1 MGEATAPP
9 VLSLRCYAVVR
20 VAEGH
25 PVDHGRHAGRTSVEL
40 AAAFIAGLG
49 PVTRAD
55 WVIPTGFWRMSGHPA
70 VQQALRN
77 HYFDSLGLPRLHVPI
92 QLEKSG
98 LFGCFFER
106 LPTTGDAWHKGL
118 ARLAL

>member
-1 MGEATAPP
+1 MEVFVLRKSRRLGEATAPP

-55 WVIPTGFWRMSGHPA
+55 WVR
-70 VQQALRN
+70 
-77 HYFDSLGLPRLHVPI
+77 PI